1 MGGWR
6 GLEVNRAVNSLC
18 LNQKTASH
26 QAGQGRS
33 ALPDC
38 ILSKKVDY
46 RELGVWV
53 EGGKVSQDEVKVRT
67 HKWFPENGILGPPYP
82 LGPGT
87 RCSQVCTNAAR
98 GQLG

>member
-38 ILSKKVDY
+38 ILSKKV
-46 RELGVWV
+46 ELGVGV
-53 EGGKVSQDEVKVRT
+53 EGGKVNQVEVKGCKPTNGSLRT
-67 HKWFPENGILGPPYP
+67 TYWVLLIP
-82 LGPGT
+82 
-87 RCSQVCTNAAR
+87 
-98 GQLG
+98 

>member
-6 GLEVNRAVNSLC
+6 GLEVNRAVIHQC
-18 LNQKTASH
+18 LHKKPASP

-33 ALPDC
+33 VLPDC

-46 RELGVWV
+46 CQPGVWV

>member
-46 RELGVWV
+46 RELGVGV
-53 EGGKVSQDEVKVRT
+53 EGGKANQVEVKVVN
-67 HKWFPENGILGPPYP
+67 PQMVP
-82 LGPGT
+82 
-87 RCSQVCTNAAR
+87 
-98 GQLG
+98 